1 MVDGSSLCEHF
12 LEPEQKQSVSS
23 HFAKSGH
30 IGCNC
35 RHFDMDCIGGAGPAP
50 GDILGE
56 LAEPMGM
63 TDYETIRIAH
73 EVGRRGLTGMSFI
86 CIPPGSAV
94 VYRLI
99 VYIIMYLAAGL
110 ALRKLGRGA

>member
-1 MVDGSSLCEHF
+1 MT
-12 LEPEQKQSVSS
+12 
-23 HFAKSGH
+23 
-30 IGCNC
+30 CNC
-35 RHFDMDCIGGAGPAP
+35 RHFDMDCIEGAGPAP

-56 LAEPMGM
+56 LAEPMGI

-73 EVGRRGLTGMSFI
+73 EIGRRGLTGMSFI

-99 VYIIMYLAAGL
+99 VYNVMYLAAGL

>member
-1 MVDGSSLCEHF
+1 
-12 LEPEQKQSVSS
+12 
-23 HFAKSGH
+23 
-30 IGCNC
+30 
-35 RHFDMDCIGGAGPAP
+35 
-50 GDILGE
+50 
-56 LAEPMGM
+56 M

-73 EVGRRGLTGMSFI
+73 EIGRRGLTGMSFI

-110 ALRKLGRGA
+110 ALRKLGRGAPPP